1 MPFPEPERAT
11 LLAIKGVGPGVV
23 SRLEQLGIDSLAT
36 LARQD
41 AAAICAEVSAR
52 LGTTCWRNA
61 PKARQAVAAA
71 IEAARAASRA

>member
-23 SRLEQLGIDSLAT
+23 SRLEQIGIDSLAT

-41 AAAICAEVSAR
+41 ATAICAEVSAR

-61 PKARQAVAAA
+61 PKARQAVADA
-71 IEAARAASRA
+71 IAAARAASRA